1 MPRIPIRV
9 EPYSS
14 PAKQHRHYKCKRDQV
29 LRALGKAAYIN
40 GSQFAILLVSARGD
54 VETYASDALQDHLD
68 DWFMKSGVAEEAR
81 QLTLDN
87 VPERRSAPPTNLTA
101 DDLLD
106 DAPEPLSEAA
116 TPSVSRMT
124 DDPFLES
131 WSTLAEGSE
140 KMPPSDDWSK
150 LLKRSELV
158 DEPQAI
164 GETSGSLKSPQV
176 PMVPQMSTPVRP
188 LRSRQ
193 GSSGRVAA
201 NAHQPQYTIVLKNE
215 AERTAFLEM
224 RFGQL
229 QQVMCKMIAKE
240 WIKVIEPKKQTRY
253 PYNKGEEAKPSWWPK
268 DVRHK
273 EPDHLMKPE
282 RHTLLLA
289 MLRLNQARIARLQ
302 LATAEVVVQI
312 KSGRVSLLMDIYRV
326 AREEE
331 NLRDQNLDIDTP
343 ITVGVSSLEGWDGEA
358 STNAESS
365 VAAESSAES
374 STQLRDEVL
383 GSGSMSKLLSTQRKR
398 RRFTGSAKETP
409 ERMAS
414 APMTWTPMNDPYEQS
429 NHMRG
434 MPQISPSQPLS
445 AGMHLRPMSAVDV
458 QHAPQ
463 VQPGFEADLPN
474 YSSLNAG
481 ASRGELPPSTPGP
494 GSVPSAPHQ
503 GTVAQSPVAGRSG
516 IPNYSPGEEL
526 HRGSAGGVHP
536 PHNVGQPMKPTR
548 SAPAHMPNSPE
559 TWQMLQSQTSAQG
572 YRLDQP
578 VPSPMPMPVHREGD
592 HRISWTFPY
601 PASTMYPPH
610 ASPQS
615 PWAMP
620 ETPIQRPPIPSMGM
634 SAGPSDVR
642 FSPSFD
648 TSFSNS
654 GPMTPSGMSMHMH
667 PLHPHMQ
674 PQSGNVM
681 AYHTAHGK
689 SPVMLGGDLPPVGSA
704 QTNEVPTFDVKL
716 EPKPNVRYNGM
727 DEWPCQ

>member
-81 QLTLDN
+81 QLTLDS
-87 VPERRSAPPTNLTA
+87 VPERRNPPVGNLTA

-106 DAPEPLSEAA
+106 DGQESLSGAA
-116 TPSVSRMT
+116 TPAVSRMA

-131 WSTLAEGSE
+131 WSTLTSGSE
-140 KMPPSDDWSK
+140 KMTGAEDWSK
-150 LLKRSELV
+150 LLKRTDLT
-158 DEPQAI
+158 DEAQPI
-164 GETSGSLKSPQV
+164 GEASGSAGSPPV

-188 LRSRQ
+188 PMRPRT
-193 GSSGRVAA
+193 GSTGRVAA

-282 RHTLLLA
+282 RHALLLA

-331 NLRDQNLDIDTP
+331 NLRDQNLDINTP
-343 ITVGVSSLEGWDGEA
+343 ITVGVSSLEGWEGESIPA
-358 STNAESS
+358 ADPSAVTESATSSTSQAREDYT
-365 VAAESSAES
+365 SAES
-374 STQLRDEVL
+374 
-383 GSGSMSKLLSTQRKR
+383 LSQRLNTQRKR
-398 RRFTGSAKETP
+398 PRFDSAPEETP
-409 ERMAS
+409 ERPGGRTNLVNYA
-414 APMTWTPMNDPYEQS
+414 AVEPE
-429 NHMRG
+429 
-434 MPQISPSQPLS
+434 PQ
-445 AGMHLRPMSAVDV
+445 R
-458 QHAPQ
+458 
-463 VQPGFEADLPN
+463 
-474 YSSLNAG
+474 SSLPG
-481 ASRGELPPSTPGP
+481 VLPVG
-494 GSVPSAPHQ
+494 
-503 GTVAQSPVAGRSG
+503 
-516 IPNYSPGEEL
+516 
-526 HRGSAGGVHP
+526 
-536 PHNVGQPMKPTR
+536 NVGQPMKPTR
-548 SAPAHMPNSPE
+548 STPGQMPNSPE
-559 TWQMLQSQTSAQG
+559 AWQMFQAHSHGQPFRMSQPA
-572 YRLDQP
+572 
-578 VPSPMPMPVHREGD
+578 PSPLAMPPHREGD
-592 HRISWTFPY
+592 HRMSWPFAH
-601 PASTMYPPH
+601 PASPMYPGNAP
-610 ASPQS
+610 AQPT
-615 PWAMP
+615 WGMP
-620 ETPIQRPPIPSMGM
+620 ETPMQQQPMQNLGM
-634 SAGPSDVR
+634 SVGSSDVR

-648 TSFSNS
+648 ASFSNS
-654 GPMTPSGMSMHMH
+654 GPMTPSNMSMHLH
-667 PLHPHMQ
+667 PVHPHMQ
-674 PQSGNVM
+674 APGSAAMG
-681 AYHTAHGK
+681 YHAPPGK
-689 SPVMLGGDLPPVGSA
+689 SNAMLGTDLTAVP
-704 QTNEVPTFDVKL
+704 QTQPSEMGPFDVKL
-716 EPKPNVRYNGM
+716 EPKPNVRYHGM
-727 DEWPCQ
+727 EEWPCP